1 MPAVMPG
8 SRSLFVKRQ
17 RTLTD
22 GSRRMPKVIPLEPA
36 CSWVELS
43 STDEDWDEV
52 SPELL
57 KTMLVQLYLV
67 RAFEEEVLTLAGQGL
82 IHGPAHSSIGQEGGA
97 VGSCLSLT
105 SADQVTGSHR
115 GHHQFLAKVFGHVAP
130 KGLDPTEEFSAE
142 IREVLERSLA
152 EICGLATG
160 YCRGRGGSMHLQWEE
175 AGAMG
180 TNAIVG
186 GAVPQAAGF
195 AWSNLHA
202 GTDAVSVTY
211 FGDGAVNIGSVLET
225 FNLAGAWKVPVCFF
239 IENNHY
245 AVSTTPEEATGEP
258 RLSARGLG
266 FAIPSWRV
274 DGMDPLAVH
283 LAMQEA
289 LAVMRSGGGPTLIEV
304 DVYRYFHQN
313 GPFPGSAFG
322 YRTKDEEKSYRE
334 RDPLIRVAAHLVRRG
349 LLEEDDVAALWSRCK
364 KVMQEI
370 SSSLLEPDPAGK
382 PGANRYR
389 PELLPDPAFVDV
401 GVRGDLSELAGARY
415 LDPADYTG
423 ELASK
428 KFVDVVADV
437 MHRRMEADD
446 RIVVMGEDVH
456 KLKGG
461 PRGATRGLKA
471 AFPDRVLGTPIAE
484 NAFVGLAG
492 GMAVDGRYR
501 PVAELMYADF
511 IWVSADQLFN
521 QVGKMRHM
529 FGGDSPVPYVLRIKI
544 GTGTGY
550 GSQHS
555 MDPAGILA
563 TATGWRII
571 APSTPFDYIG
581 LMNTALK
588 CDDPVAV
595 LEHDSDLYSAMGDVP
610 VDDLDYFLPVGKAAL
625 RRAGDDVTVISYLS
639 MVPRCLEAV
648 DQVGVS
654 ADVIDLRWLDRAS
667 LDWAAI
673 EASIKKTNQVLI
685 VEQGG
690 LGTSYGS
697 WLSDEI
703 QRRYF
708 DWLDAPV
715 TRVTGG
721 EASPSVSK
729 ILEQAALGQT
739 EDIVAA
745 LTSLEG
751 SA

>member
-1 MPAVMPG
+1 MPISVP
-8 SRSLFVKRQ
+8 LFPS
-17 RTLTD
+17 TD
-22 GSRRMPKVIPLEPA
+22 
-36 CSWVELS
+36 WVELS
-43 STDEDWDEV
+43 STDEDWDAAA
-52 SPELL
+52 PELL
-57 KTMLVQLYLV
+57 STMLVQLHLV
-67 RAFEEEVLTLAGQGL
+67 RAFEEEVLTLASQGL

-97 VGSCLSLT
+97 VGSCLSLR
-105 SADQVTGSHR
+105 SDDQVTGSHR
-115 GHHQFLAKVFGHVAP
+115 GHHQFLAKAFGHVAP
-130 KGLDPTEEFSAE
+130 KGLDPTAELPTE
-142 IREVLERSLA
+142 IRNVLTRSLA
-152 EICGLATG
+152 EICGLAAG
-160 YCRGRGGSMHLQWEE
+160 YCHGRGGSMHLQWEE

-195 AWSNLHA
+195 AWADKHS

-211 FGDGAVNIGSVLET
+211 FGDGAINIGSVLET
-225 FNLAGAWKVPVCFF
+225 FNLAGAWKVPICFF
-239 IENNHY
+239 VENNHY

-258 RLSARGLG
+258 RLSARGIG
-266 FAIPSWRV
+266 FGIPSWRV

-283 LAMQEA
+283 LAMEQANEI
-289 LAVMRSGGGPTLIEV
+289 MRSGGGPTIIEA

-322 YRTKDEEKSYRE
+322 YRTKDEEKVYRD
-334 RDPLIRVAAHLVRRG
+334 RDPLARVATNLVRRG
-349 LLEEDDVAALWSRCK
+349 ILTEQEVTDLWSRCK
-364 KVMQEI
+364 AIMQEI
-370 SSSLLEPDPAGK
+370 AGSMLEPDPDGR
-382 PGANRYR
+382 PGANRYKR
-389 PELLPDPAFVDV
+389 ELLPDPQFVDA
-401 GVRGDLSELAGARY
+401 GVRGDLSELDGLRY
-415 LDPADYTG
+415 MEPNDYTG
-423 ELASK
+423 ELVSK

-437 MHRRMEADD
+437 MHRRMEQDD

-492 GMAVDGRYR
+492 GLSLDGRYR

-555 MDPAGILA
+555 MDPTGILA
-563 TATGWRII
+563 TAAGWRII
-571 APSTPFDYIG
+571 APSTAYDYIG
-581 LMNTALK
+581 LMNTALA

-595 LEHDSDLYSAMGDVP
+595 LEYDSDLYASMGEVP
-610 VDDLDYFLPVGKAAL
+610 ADDLDYYLPVGKSVL
-625 RRAGDDVTVISYLS
+625 RREGSEATVISYLS
-639 MVPRCLEAV
+639 MVSRCLDAV
-648 DQVGVS
+648 EQTGVE
-654 ADVIDLRWLDRAS
+654 ADVIDLRWLDHAS
-667 LDWAAI
+667 VDWEAI
-673 EASIKKTNQVLI
+673 GASIEKTGNVLV
-685 VEQGG
+685 VEQGAA
-690 LGTSYGS
+690 GTSYGA

-715 TRVTGG
+715 ARVHGG

-729 ILEQAALGQT
+729 VLEQAALGQT
-739 EDIVAA
+739 ADIVDA
-745 LTSLEG
+745 LVNLVKG
-751 SA
+751 

>member
-1 MPAVMPG
+1 
-8 SRSLFVKRQ
+8 
-17 RTLTD
+17 
-22 GSRRMPKVIPLEPA
+22 MPKVIPLMPA
-36 CSWVELS
+36 SEWVELS
-43 STDEDWDEV
+43 STDEDWDGF
-52 SPELL
+52 SPALL
-57 KTMLVQLYLV
+57 KTMLVQLHLI
-67 RAFEEEVLTLAGQGL
+67 RAFEEEVLDLASQGL

-115 GHHQFLAKVFGHVAP
+115 GHHQFLAKAIGHVAP
-130 KGLDPTEEFSAE
+130 NGLDPAAGVPAAV
-142 IREVLERSLA
+142 REVLERSLA
-152 EICGLATG
+152 EIGGLASG
-160 YCRGRGGSMHLQWEE
+160 YCGGRGGSMHLQWEE

-195 AWSNLHA
+195 AWSDKHA

-274 DGMDPLAVH
+274 DGMDPVAVY
-283 LAMQEA
+283 LAMEQ
-289 LAVMRSGGGPTLIEV
+289 AVAHMRAGGGPTLIEA

-322 YRTKDEEKSYRE
+322 YRTKDEEQGWRE
-334 RDPLIRVAAHLVRRG
+334 RDPLIRVAANLVRRG
-349 LLEEDDVAALWSRCK
+349 LLREDEVAQLWSRCK
-364 KVMQEI
+364 QVMGEI
-370 SSSLLEPDPAGK
+370 SAALLEPNPDGK
-382 PGANRYR
+382 PGSNRYR
-389 PELLPDPAFVDV
+389 PELLPDPARVDD
-401 GVRGDLSELAGARY
+401 GVRGDLSELTGARY
-415 LDPADYTG
+415 LDPAEFTG
-423 ELASK
+423 PTSTK
-428 KFVDVVADV
+428 KFIDAVADV
-437 MHRRMEADD
+437 MARRMETDE

-484 NAFVGLAG
+484 NAFTGLAG
-492 GMAVDGRYR
+492 GISLDGRYR
-501 PVAELMYADF
+501 PVVELMYADF

-529 FGGDSPVPYVLRIKI
+529 FGGHSPVPYVLRIKI

-563 TATGWRII
+563 TAAGWRII
-571 APSTPFDYIG
+571 APSTPSDYIG
-581 LMNTALK
+581 LMNTALRL
-588 CDDPVAV
+588 DDPIAV
-595 LEHDSDLYSAMGDVP
+595 LEHDADLYSSLGEVP
-610 VDDLDYFLPVGKAAL
+610 ADDLDYCLPVGKSAL
-625 RRAGDDVTVISYLS
+625 RRVGGQVTIISYLS
-639 MVPRCLEAV
+639 MVNRCLEAV
-648 DQVGVS
+648 DQTGVE

-667 LDWAAI
+667 LDWPAI
-673 EASIKKTNQVLI
+673 EASIRKTNNVLV
-685 VEQGG
+685 VEQGAI
-690 LGTSYGS
+690 GTSYGS

-708 DWLDAPV
+708 DWLDQPV
-715 TRVTGG
+715 QRVTGG
-721 EASPSVSK
+721 QASPSVSK
-729 ILEQAALGQT
+729 VLERAAVGQT
-739 EDIVAA
+739 EDIVSA
-745 LTSLEG
+745 LKAFADSG
-751 SA
+751 AW

>member
-1 MPAVMPG
+1 
-8 SRSLFVKRQ
+8 
-17 RTLTD
+17 
-22 GSRRMPKVIPLEPA
+22 MPKSIPLSPA
-36 CSWVELS
+36 APWVELS
-43 STDEDWDEV
+43 STEQDWDEA

-57 KTMLVQLYLV
+57 KTMLVQLHLV
-67 RAFEEEVLTLAGQGL
+67 RAFEEEVLNLSGQGL

-97 VGSCLSLT
+97 VGSCMVLQT
-105 SADQVTGSHR
+105 PDQVTGSHR
-115 GHHQFLAKVFGHVAP
+115 GHHQFLAKAFTHVAP
-130 KGLDPTEEFSAE
+130 QGLEPAAEFSPELRE
-142 IREVLERSLA
+142 ILERSMA
-152 EICGLATG
+152 EICGLRTG
-160 YCRGRGGSMHLQWEE
+160 YCQGRGGSMHLQWEE
-175 AGAMG
+175 AGCMG

-195 AWSNLHA
+195 AWSDKHA

-211 FGDGAVNIGSVLET
+211 FGDGAINIGSVLET
-225 FNLAGAWKVPVCFF
+225 FNLAGAWKLPVCFF

-258 RLSARGLG
+258 RLSGRGLG

-274 DGMDPLAVH
+274 DGMDPLAVY
-283 LAMQEA
+283 LATQQ
-289 LAVMRSGGGPTLIEV
+289 AVELMRSGGGPTMIEV

-322 YRTKDEEKSYRE
+322 YRTKDEEKSWLD
-334 RDPLIRVAAHLVRRG
+334 RDPLAMTARHLIRRNLMT
-349 LLEEDDVAALWSRCK
+349 EEEVAALKARCK
-364 KVMQEI
+364 ATMTEI
-370 SSSLLEPDPAGK
+370 TDAITEPDPQGK
-382 PGANRYR
+382 QGSKRYR
-389 PELLPDPAFVDV
+389 QELLPDPAFVDV
-401 GVRGDLSELAGARY
+401 GIRGDLSELDGVRY
-415 LDPADYTG
+415 LEREDVTG
-423 ELASK
+423 EVVSR

-437 MHRRMEADD
+437 MQRRMEQDD

-492 GMAVDGRYR
+492 GLSLDGRFR

-529 FGGDSPVPYVLRIKI
+529 FGGDSEVPYVLRIKI

-563 TATGWRII
+563 SAAGWRII
-571 APSTPFDYIG
+571 APSTPYDYIG
-581 LMNTALK
+581 LINTALK
-588 CDDPVAV
+588 LNDPVAV
-595 LEHDSDLYSAMGDVP
+595 LEHDLDLYSSMGEVP
-610 VDDLDYFLPVGKAAL
+610 VDDLDYFLPVGKAAV
-625 RRAGDDVTVISYLS
+625 RAVGSDVTVISYLS
-639 MVPRCLEAV
+639 MVTRCLTAVSEA
-648 DQVGVS
+648 GVS

-667 LDWAAI
+667 VDWDTI
-673 EASIKKTNQVLI
+673 GESIKKTNNVLI
-685 VEQGG
+685 VEQGAT
-690 LGTSYGS
+690 GTSYGA
-697 WLSDEI
+697 WMADEI
-703 QRRYF
+703 QRRFF

-715 TRVTGG
+715 ERVTGG

-729 ILEQAALGQT
+729 VLERAALGQV
-739 EDIVAA
+739 EDIVLA
-745 LTSLEG
+745 LKNLAG
-751 SA
+751 GQ

>member
-1 MPAVMPG
+1 
-8 SRSLFVKRQ
+8 
-17 RTLTD
+17 
-22 GSRRMPKVIPLEPA
+22 MPKSIPLVPA
-36 CSWVELS
+36 SDWVELS
-43 STDEDWDEV
+43 STDEDWDAA

-57 KTMLVQLYLV
+57 KTMMVQLYVV
-67 RAFEEEVLTLAGQGL
+67 RAFEEEVLALAAQGL

-97 VGSCLSLT
+97 VGSCMLLRSD
-105 SADQVTGSHR
+105 DQVTGSHR
-115 GHHQFLAKVFGHVAP
+115 GHHQFLAKALGHVAP
-130 KGLDPTEEFSAE
+130 DGLDPTADLSLPV
-142 IREVLERSLA
+142 REVLKRSLA
-152 EICGLATG
+152 EICGLSSG
-160 YCRGRGGSMHLQWEE
+160 YCRGRGGSMHLQWKE

-195 AWSNLHA
+195 AWSDKHA
-202 GTDAVSVTY
+202 RTDAVSVTY
-211 FGDGAVNIGSVLET
+211 FGDGAVNIGSVLES
-225 FNLAGAWKVPVCFF
+225 FNLAGAWKLPVCFF

-258 RLSARGLG
+258 RLSGRGLG

-274 DGMDPLAVH
+274 DGMDPLAVY
-283 LAMQEA
+283 LAMREA
-289 LAVMRSGGGPTLIEV
+289 LTVMRSGGGPTLIEV

-322 YRTKDEEKSYRE
+322 YRTKEEEKSWRE

-349 LLEEDDVAALWSRCK
+349 MLTEDEVAALWARCK
-364 KVMQEI
+364 QIMEEI
-370 SSSLLEPDPAGK
+370 SGSMTETDPQGK
-382 PGANRYR
+382 QGAKRYR
-389 PELLPDPAFVDV
+389 PELLPDPAFADV
-401 GVRGDLSELAGARY
+401 GVRGDLSELDGARY
-415 LDPADYTG
+415 MEPDECGG
-423 ELASK
+423 ETASR
-428 KFVDVVADV
+428 KFVDVIADV
-437 MHRRMEADD
+437 MHRRMETDE

-492 GMAVDGRYR
+492 GLALDGRYR

-511 IWVSADQLFN
+511 IWVAADQLFN

-529 FGGDSPVPYVLRIKI
+529 FGGESPVPYVLRIKI

-563 TATGWRII
+563 TAPGWRII
-571 APSTPFDYIG
+571 APSTPYDYIG
-581 LMNTALK
+581 LINTALA

-595 LEHDSDLYSAMGDVP
+595 LEHDADLYSSMGDVP
-610 VDDLDYFLPVGKAAL
+610 VDDLDYFLPVGRAAL
-625 RRAGDDVTVISYLS
+625 RREGSDATVISYLS
-639 MVPRCLEAV
+639 MVPRCLAAV
-648 DQVGVS
+648 DQAGVS

-667 LDWAAI
+667 VDWRTI
-673 EASIKKTNQVLI
+673 EASIKKTNTVLL
-685 VEQGG
+685 VEQGAI
-690 LGTSYGS
+690 GTSWGT
-697 WLSDEI
+697 WMADEI

-715 TRVTGG
+715 ERVTGG

-729 ILEQAALGQT
+729 VLERAALGQT
-739 EDIVAA
+739 EDIVSALKNLVAA
-745 LTSLEG
+745 P
-751 SA
+751 

>member
-1 MPAVMPG
+1 
-8 SRSLFVKRQ
+8 
-17 RTLTD
+17 
-22 GSRRMPKVIPLEPA
+22 
-36 CSWVELS
+36 
-43 STDEDWDEV
+43 
-52 SPELL
+52 
-57 KTMLVQLYLV
+57 MLAQLHLV
-67 RAFEEEVLTLAGQGL
+67 RAFEEEVLDLASQGL

-97 VGSCLSLT
+97 VGSCLSLR
-105 SADQVTGSHR
+105 SQDQVTGSHR
-115 GHHQFLAKVFGHVAP
+115 GHHQFLAKAFGHVAP
-130 KGLDPTEEFSAE
+130 KGIDPRSDFSPE
-142 IREVLERSLA
+142 VVEVLTRSLA
-152 EICGLATG
+152 EICGLASG

-195 AWSNLHA
+195 AWADRQA
-202 GTDAVSVTY
+202 GSDAVSVTY

-225 FNLAGAWKVPVCFF
+225 FNLAAAWKVPVCFF

-258 RLSARGLG
+258 RLSGRGPG
-266 FAIPSWRV
+266 FGIPSWRV

-283 LAMQEA
+283 LAQEQA
-289 LAVMRSGGGPTLIEV
+289 NEVMRSGGGPTLIEV

-322 YRTKDEEKSYRE
+322 YRTKDEEKGYRD
-334 RDPLIRVAAHLVRRG
+334 RDPIARVAGHVVRRG
-349 LLEEDDVAALWSRCK
+349 ILTEAEVADLWTRSKSVMHEISQGLLEDD
-364 KVMQEI
+364 
-370 SSSLLEPDPAGK
+370 PDGK
-382 PGANRYR
+382 PGRKRYR

-401 GVRGDLSELAGARY
+401 GVRGDLSELAGLRY
-415 LDPADYTG
+415 MESHEYSG
-423 ELASK
+423 ETVTK

-437 MHRRMEADD
+437 MHRRMEQDH

-492 GMAVDGRYR
+492 GLALDGRYR

-563 TATGWRII
+563 TAAGWRII
-571 APSTPFDYIG
+571 APSTAYDYIG
-581 LMNTALK
+581 LMNTALA

-595 LEHDSDLYSAMGDVP
+595 LEYDTDLYAQLSEVP
-610 VDDLDYFLPVGKAAL
+610 AEDLDYALPVGRAAL
-625 RRAGDDVTVISYLS
+625 RREGAEATVVSYLS
-639 MVPRCLEAV
+639 MVPRCLDAV
-648 DQVGVS
+648 DRSGVD
-654 ADVIDLRWLDRAS
+654 ADVIDLRWLDHAS
-667 LDWAAI
+667 VDWDLI
-673 EASIKKTNQVLI
+673 EASVKKTGNVLV
-685 VEQGG
+685 VEQGAA
-690 LGTSYGS
+690 GTSYGA
-697 WLSDEI
+697 WMADEI

-715 TRVTGG
+715 GRVHGG

-729 ILEQAALGQT
+729 VLERAALAQT
-739 EDIVAA
+739 EDIAAA
-745 LTSLEG
+745 LEMLVRG
-751 SA
+751 